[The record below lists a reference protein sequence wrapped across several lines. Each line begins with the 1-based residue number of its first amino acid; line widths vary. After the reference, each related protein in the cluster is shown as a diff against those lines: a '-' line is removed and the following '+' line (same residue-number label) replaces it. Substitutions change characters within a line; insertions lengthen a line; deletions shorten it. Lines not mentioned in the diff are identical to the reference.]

1 MSGYGWTMATNCTRI
16 EATPEEVF
24 AVLADANTYEHW
36 VVGCDDIRAVEGDW
50 PAVDSKFFH
59 TVGAGPIK
67 VKDNTKVVE
76 VETNKRLVLEA
87 RARPAGVAQV
97 IFRLTPVE
105 GGTDVEIEEFA
116 IRGVAK
122 MIDNPLQ
129 EGLIKLRNVE
139 TLRRLSKQVEQRRSA
154 PTP

>member
-1 MSGYGWTMATNCTRI
+1 MATNCTRI
-16 EATPEEVF
+16 EASPEEVF
-24 AVLADANTYEHW
+24 AVLADARTYEHW
-36 VVGCDDIRAVEGDW
+36 VVGCDDIRGVEGDW

-67 VKDNTKVVE
+67 VSDNTKVVE

-87 RARPAGVAQV
+87 RARPAGVAKV

-105 GGTDVEIEEFA
+105 GGTDVEIEEYA

-122 MIDNPLQ
+122 MLDNPLQ
-129 EGLIKLRNVE
+129 NGLIKMRNVE
-139 TLRRLSKQVEQRRSA
+139 TLRRLAKQVEQRRSA